1 MSRLLAGMVQPDF
14 STTTRKVDEM
24 TRISLY
30 FWEALIGLLDVS
42 QAQQLKANA
51 DQEGEG
57 LHG

>member
-1 MSRLLAGMVQPDF
+1 MVQPDF